1 MDTNGG
7 GRRRKYQR
15 WPEALKREIVA
26 ATLVPG
32 ASVSAIARRYDVN
45 ANQVFGWKRRLGS
58 PLAATPPPAPSPRL
72 VAVTLAPE
80 PAEAAPMPSAP
91 ADDIIEIEVGGTYRI
106 RVGAT
111 FDCRALQRVLD
122 CLGRAGGTRCLGRAG
137 GTRGACLV
145 GTRERRR

>member
-1 MDTNGG
+1 MDTTVG

-15 WPEALKREIVA
+15 WSEALKREIVA
-26 ATLVPG
+26 ATMTPG
-32 ASVSAIARRYDVN
+32 ASVSVIARRYNVN
-45 ANQVFGWKRRLGS
+45 ANQVFGWRRRLG
-58 PLAATPPPAPSPRL
+58 PVLAATPSPAPSPRL

-80 PAEAAPMPSAP
+80 PAEAAPMPSTP
-91 ADDIIEIEVGGTYRI
+91 AADMIEIEVGGTYRI

-122 CLGRAGGTRCLGRAG
+122 CLGRAGGA
-137 GTRGACLV
+137 RGACVV